1 MIINSKLSDE
11 ALLKAIYQATSA
23 YSNLIGNSYLIIGKN
38 KNSNYF
44 YFQNFFE
51 KKHLMHLLGINS
63 KTLSATEF
71 YEKCDLY
78 NKGKGAGIALSDCTP
93 SRNHNR
99 TTINE
104 KCSCCAD
111 VLRIQDAKY
120 MKIGLK
126 DKISQYVNF
135 SFGYGNEATLGFQK
149 IRDTSFPV
157 TLIPRSIDEFVLQK
171 YRIIFVLE
179 KKAEE
184 EKFSRIIMEVKGGL
198 FKELYS
204 DFPDDLKKLIN
215 FEK

>member
-1 MIINSKLSDE
+1 MS
-11 ALLKAIYQATSA
+11 
-23 YSNLIGNSYLIIGKN
+23 
-38 KNSNYF
+38 
-44 YFQNFFE
+44 
-51 KKHLMHLLGINS
+51 
-63 KTLSATEF
+63 
-71 YEKCDLY
+71 
-78 NKGKGAGIALSDCTP
+78 
-93 SRNHNR
+93 
-99 TTINE
+99 
-104 KCSCCAD
+104 
-111 VLRIQDAKY
+111 
-120 MKIGLK
+120 LK